1 MCDLCVAT
9 QNFDPSRHLVSGTL
23 EWPDPEPAPV
33 EPDPLPDGTLDQFA
47 SYLTTGFWSD
57 NNSVQHSFSATPGN
71 SAGYVIEVN
80 LTGITSAAQRLARWA
95 LESWELAADIQFVEV
110 ESGGDI
116 IVDDEESG
124 AFAQSEF
131 MLSDPTEIITSYVN
145 VDQAWLD
152 LYGVTLDSYAF
163 STYVH
168 EFGHALGLGH
178 LGNYNFTSGGAT
190 FANDS
195 YQYSVMSYIPQ
206 DQVEGGTASY
216 AQPTSAMMA
225 DMVAIQQ
232 LYGTSNA
239 AAGDTT
245 WGQGNTMSRHFAT
258 LYAGVDDGDPA
269 TEERDPIA
277 FTLFDGVN
285 GGTDTIDLRNST
297 TNDRL
302 DLNDGSFSDVADLT
316 SSLAI
321 ARGSQIENARM
332 GSGNDTVV
340 GNELD
345 NQITGHGGRDALNG
359 GGGSDRLSG
368 GGGRDQLF
376 GGAMNDRLFGNRG
389 ADRLDSGEGDDLM
402 VGGRGADE
410 FFFGF
415 GHDSDKIRDFTL
427 GRDELLFSALEFDGL
442 TAEQLVN
449 EYGTVGR
456 RGVTLDFGD
465 SEVLGADANDSLRL
479 IGVFDLNALADDIT
493 FI

>member
-9 QNFDPSRHLVSGTL
+9 QNFDTSRHLVSGTL
-23 EWPDPEPAPV
+23 EWPDPEPAPA

-47 SYLTTGFWSD
+47 SYLTTGFWND
-57 NNSVQHSFSATPGN
+57 NNGVQHSFSAKPGN
-71 SAGYVIEVN
+71 SVGYVIEVN

-124 AFAQSEF
+124 AFAWSEI
-131 MLSDPTEIITSYVN
+131 MLSDTTEIITSYVN

-245 WGQGNTMSRHFAT
+245 WGQGSTMSRHFAT

-277 FTLFDGVN
+277 FTLFESVN

-302 DLNDGSFSDVADLT
+302 DLNDGSFSDVAGLT

-332 GSGNDTVV
+332 GSGNDTIV
-340 GNELD
+340 GNELN

-427 GRDELLFSALEFDGL
+427 GTDGLLFSALDFDGL
-442 TAEQLVN
+442 NAQQLVN
-449 EYGTVGR
+449 QYGTVGR

-465 SEVLGADANDSLRL
+465 SEILGADANDSLRL